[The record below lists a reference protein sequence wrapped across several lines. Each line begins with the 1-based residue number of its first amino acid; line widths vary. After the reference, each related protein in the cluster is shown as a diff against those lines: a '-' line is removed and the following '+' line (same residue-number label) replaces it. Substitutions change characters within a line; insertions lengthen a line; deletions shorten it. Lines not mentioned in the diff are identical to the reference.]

1 MNRESIKLIIA
12 INKAIFFLLLADGEE
27 NGKLSRSA
35 EIINT
40 PSKGKISKDNNNIYE
55 YMRIDRP
62 L

>member
-55 YMRIDRP
+55 YM
-62 L
+62 